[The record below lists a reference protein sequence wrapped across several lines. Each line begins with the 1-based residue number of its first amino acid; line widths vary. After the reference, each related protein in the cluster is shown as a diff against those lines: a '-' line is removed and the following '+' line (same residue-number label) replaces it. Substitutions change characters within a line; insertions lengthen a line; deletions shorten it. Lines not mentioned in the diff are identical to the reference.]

1 MATGAYVSEWD
12 KISMMRAVQ
21 VVWLLKYVSAD
32 QVCNEKGAAIRWF
45 PQHIAKSAKL
55 RKLLDKHLC
64 DPPQRSC
71 PEKRLKT
78 PHLEQNGD

>member
-32 QVCNEKGAAIRWF
+32 QVCMRKELLSDDF
-45 PQHIAKSAKL
+45 PSTL
-55 RKLLDKHLC
+55 RKVL
-64 DPPQRSC
+64 
-71 PEKRLKT
+71 
-78 PHLEQNGD
+78 NYANF